1 MLVPLLIAVSAAPS
15 ATFDDSMKA
24 MLDCVAV
31 EAAQLEPTGQPPDK
45 IALLAVARCENVV
58 RNFRIARF
66 HMLSADGQTPS
77 SNSVLEMR
85 DRATMLEQA
94 GRVLAVRTVLQIRAN
109 RH

>member
-1 MLVPLLIAVSAAPS
+1 MLVPFLIAVSAAPS
-15 ATFDDSMKA
+15 STFDDSMKA

-31 EAAQLEPTGQPPDK
+31 EAAQLEPTGEPPDK

-66 HMLSADGQTPS
+66 RMLSADGQTPDS
-77 SNSVLEMR
+77 TSVLESR
-85 DRATMLEQA
+85 DRATMLEKA
-94 GRVLAVRTVLQIRAN
+94 GRILAARTAMQIRAN